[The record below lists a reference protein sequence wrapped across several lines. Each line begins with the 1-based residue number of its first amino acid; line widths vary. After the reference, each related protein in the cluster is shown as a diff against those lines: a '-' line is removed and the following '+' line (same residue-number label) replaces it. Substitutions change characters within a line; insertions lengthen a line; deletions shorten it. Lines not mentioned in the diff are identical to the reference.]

1 MIYNDWTQ
9 DAIRKSD
16 AWPQDAIRQ
25 IYDGPQNAPFRKIDR
40 QESR

>member
-1 MIYNDWTQ
+1 MIYNDWIQ

-16 AWPQDAIRQ
+16 DGPQDAIRQ
-25 IYDGPQNAPFRKIDR
+25 IYDGPQNAPIRKIDR